1 MRYTKRCKD
10 EPYDLEREREHC
22 WWTTYSNIRG
32 PEVGR
37 GEEGRVEEG
46 EKMMERIE

>member
-1 MRYTKRCKD
+1 MRYTKGCKD